1 MFLINFFKVGVLVV
15 HGTQFLPPFLKAFF
29 PLLLHL
35 FLFWELPHLFWYIF
49 QALLAFTWRLTIAL
63 QASLTSG
70 LSSSSS
76 SSTALASSSSLSEL
90 SLSLAFYKAMSS
102 SLHFLFCSLIW
113 IRVFL
118 TSLPSSLVS
127 FMSIQEMVLSGLFQP
142 FFISKTSSRVRTSS
156 SFLSVL
162 LKTLLSILRALFFFL
177 SATSM
182 SSSIKHSLNS
192 AMVS

>member
-15 HGTQFLPPFLKAFF
+15 HGTQFLPPFLKDFF
-29 PLLLHL
+29 PFLLHL
-35 FLFWELPHLFWYIF
+35 FLFWELPHLFWYIL
-49 QALLAFTWRLTIAL
+49 QALLAFPWRLTIAL

-76 SSTALASSSSLSEL
+76 SSTALASSSSLSA
-90 SLSLAFYKAMSS
+90 LSLASLKALSS
-102 SLHFLFCSLIW
+102 SMHFFFCSLIW
-113 IRVFL
+113 MRVFL

-127 FMSIQEMVLSGLFQP
+127 FMSIQEMVLSGLFHP
-142 FFISKTSSRVRTSS
+142 FFNSKTSSRVRTSS

-177 SATSM
+177 SATSI
-182 SSSIKHSLNS
+182 SSSIKHFLNS